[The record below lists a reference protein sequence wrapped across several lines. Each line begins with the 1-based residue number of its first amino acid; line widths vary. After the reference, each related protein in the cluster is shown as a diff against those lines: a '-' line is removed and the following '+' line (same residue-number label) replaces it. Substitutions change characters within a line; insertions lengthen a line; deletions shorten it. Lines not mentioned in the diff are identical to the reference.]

1 MGKREARPGIPKTLI
16 LAEQNCMTEEERT
29 RLFKRLKAYFKRTK
43 FTQIALAE
51 GMHKSTGYI
60 SKVFSGL
67 SDITVRDMVFICRL
81 VGKNPVEF
89 LEEVLEEREYKEESE
104 LEELVQDLEDNDLQE
119 LQESLATVQN
129 ILAKESR
136 RRKNK

>member
-16 LAEQNCMTEEERT
+16 LAEQNCMTVDERT
-29 RLFKRLKAYFKRTK
+29 RLFTRLKAYFKRTE
-43 FTQIALAE
+43 FTQNALAE
-51 GMHKSTGYI
+51 GMNKSTGYI

-89 LEEVLEEREYKEESE
+89 LEEVLDKREYEEKSE
-104 LEELVQDLEDNDLQE
+104 LKELAEDLQDDD
-119 LQESLATVQN
+119 LQQLQQMLAKAQSILAQES
-129 ILAKESR
+129 
-136 RRKNK
+136 RKRKK